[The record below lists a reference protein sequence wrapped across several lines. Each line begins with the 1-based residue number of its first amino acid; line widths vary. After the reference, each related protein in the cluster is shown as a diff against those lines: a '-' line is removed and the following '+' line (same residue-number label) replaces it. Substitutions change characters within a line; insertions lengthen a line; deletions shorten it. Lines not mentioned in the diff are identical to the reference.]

1 MLRVRRRG
9 RRSRKNGR
17 GQSCIRYRSAVGL
30 PACAPC
36 LRQTA
41 GGAAQQIQK
50 PQAGI
55 LLRRYAP
62 QPAALFAAHQQQ
74 AAARV
79 CSPSPY
85 SAGARLVRNCC
96 TARCSCCGVLL
107 CSATSVSAPRVRQCT
122 VPCQVSGR
130 VSTAF
135 CTVCSGTPNSRSTQ
149 PVGRSSLFVM
159 THPPCGRRGRPY
171 SARRV
176 SSKAVRAAGSCCALS
191 VSTCVPAGVLPCASR
206 SASSSAVCAARAR
219 MSARSGRETNS
230 FFT

>member
-1 MLRVRRRG
+1 MAPKSNTFSAPERFSSRV
-9 RRSRKNGR
+9 S
-17 GQSCIRYRSAVGL
+17 SSA
-30 PACAPC
+30 
-36 LRQTA
+36 
-41 GGAAQQIQK
+41 
-50 PQAGI
+50 
-55 LLRRYAP
+55 
-62 QPAALFAAHQQQ
+62 PAAASLHTKSLRCCSSACTA

-85 SAGARLVRNCC
+85 SAGARLVRNSC

-107 CSATSVSAPRVRQCT
+107 CSATSVSAPRLRQCT

-130 VSTAF
+130 AATAF

-149 PVGRSSLFVM
+149 PAGRSSLFVM
-159 THPPCGRRGRPY
+159 THPPCGRRGRSY

-191 VSTCVPAGVLPCASR
+191 ASTCVPAGVLPCASR
-206 SASSSAVCAARAR
+206 SAISSAVCAARAR